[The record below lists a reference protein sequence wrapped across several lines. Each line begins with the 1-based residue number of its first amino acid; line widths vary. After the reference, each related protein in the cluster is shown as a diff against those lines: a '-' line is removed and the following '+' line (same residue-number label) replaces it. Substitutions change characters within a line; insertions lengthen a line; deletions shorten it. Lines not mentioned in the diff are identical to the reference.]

1 MIPAR
6 DLIGSC
12 DVVLVT
18 LDSLRLDVARSA
30 LAAGQ
35 TPNLAALLPASGWEE
50 RHTPGSFTYAAHH
63 AFLSG
68 FLPTPAR
75 PGRHPRLFAAQFAGS
90 DSTTEQTFV
99 FGQATL
105 PGALSARG
113 YHTVCVGGVGFF
125 NGQTALGSV
134 LPGLFAESHW
144 SPGLG
149 VKNPDSAAR
158 QVQVAAAALGALP
171 AGKRAFLLLNVA
183 ATHTPTHF
191 YLPGARRDS
200 VETQQ
205 AALASVDAALP
216 VLLASIRAR
225 GDALLIVC
233 ADHGTC
239 FGDDGYWGHRIAHP
253 AVWSVPY
260 LETVLI
266 GETVL
271 TGETVLMG
279 ETVLKG
285 DQP

>member
-1 MIPAR
+1 MTPPGRIAAR
-6 DLIGSC
+6 ELIGRC

-18 LDSLRLDVARSA
+18 LDSLRLDVARAA

-35 TPNLAALLPASGWEE
+35 TPTLAGLLPPSGWEE

-90 DSTTEQTFV
+90 GSTAAQTFV
-99 FGQATL
+99 FEQATL
-105 PGALSARG
+105 PEALAARG

-125 NGQTALGSV
+125 NPQTALGGV
-134 LPGLFAESHW
+134 LPALFAERHW
-144 SPGLG
+144 TPALGTENPG
-149 VKNPDSAAR
+149 SAAR
-158 QVQVAAAALGALP
+158 QMEVAAAALAALP
-171 AGKRAFLLLNVA
+171 AGKRVFMLLNVA

-200 VETQQ
+200 VETQR

-216 VLLASIRAR
+216 RLLAALRPR
-225 GDALLIVC
+225 GNTLLIVC

-253 AVWSVPY
+253 AVWTVPY
-260 LETVLI
+260 LETL
-266 GETVL
+266 L
-271 TGETVLMG
+271 LQPVLMG
-279 ETVLKG
+279 

>member
-6 DLIGSC
+6 GLIGSC

-18 LDSLRLDVARSA
+18 LDSLRLDVARAA
-30 LAAGQ
+30 LSAGQ
-35 TPNLAALLPASGWEE
+35 TPNLATLLPPSGWEE

-75 PGRHPRLFAAQFAGS
+75 PGRHPRLFAAQFTGS
-90 DSTTEQTFV
+90 DSTAEQTFV
-99 FGQATL
+99 FEQATL
-105 PGALSARG
+105 PEALAARG

-125 NGQTALGSV
+125 NSQTALGSV
-134 LPGLFAESHW
+134 LPELFLERHW
-144 SPGLG
+144 TPALG

-158 QVQVAAAALGALP
+158 QMEVAATALKALP
-171 AGKRAFLLLNVA
+171 PDQRAFLLLNVA

-200 VETQQ
+200 PETQA

-216 VLLASIRAR
+216 TLLAALRSR
-225 GDALLIVC
+225 GNTLLIVC

-253 AVWSVPY
+253 AVWTVPY
-260 LETVLI
+260 LETLVLQP
-266 GETVL
+266 
-271 TGETVLMG
+271 VLMG
-279 ETVLKG
+279 

>member
-6 DLIGSC
+6 ELIGTH
-12 DVVLVT
+12 DVALVT

-30 LAAGQ
+30 LAAGE
-35 TPNLAALLPASGWEE
+35 TPHLAALLPPSGWEE

-75 PGRHPRLFAAQFAGS
+75 PGRHPRLFAAEFAGS
-90 DSTTEQTFV
+90 DSTAPQTFV
-99 FGQATL
+99 FAEATL
-105 PGALSARG
+105 PEALAACG

-134 LPGLFAESHW
+134 LPNLFAEAHW
-144 SPGLG
+144 TPALG

-158 QVQVAAAALGALP
+158 QMEVAAAALKALP
-171 AGKRAFLLLNVA
+171 AEQRAFLLLNVA

-200 VETQQ
+200 VQTQR
-205 AALASVDAALP
+205 AALGSVDAALP
-216 VLLASIRAR
+216 TLLRALR
-225 GDALLIVC
+225 RPTLLIVC

-253 AVWSVPY
+253 AVWTVPY
-260 LETVLI
+260 LETVL
-266 GETVL
+266 
-271 TGETVLMG
+271 TG
-279 ETVLKG
+279 
-285 DQP
+285 DPQ